1 MRCPKCN
8 QEMNPHSERC
18 PNCGTSARYAVPDG
32 DTMTRVRR
40 QISEMRRQQETEVSG
55 AVLPDAS
62 FSPVLK
68 FDKPASA
75 EPEEVIE
82 DNPADNFPD
91 ESFPPVDI
99 SGMVPPEEDGSARHR
114 DLAASIRHMIN
125 HKEDDLLAEYYFKD
139 GISDL
144 ERYRLAQS
152 YERLEQESGR
162 AYDDYHSSRSG
173 YADGYGRYGSGR
185 AGRYSGT
192 GEFRS
197 AGDRGGA
204 EEPQPSEQPEEEMSD
219 AAKRL
224 NNFSDETGVDKIL
237 NTIWDK
243 CDAVKE
249 KTHAFFAKNVA
260 ARAKKLYDKFDAKT
274 AGFLNGIL
282 NKVYYNKFSAM
293 KRKRADNGNE
303 DYLLRRRV
311 WCVVG
316 VVLVLL
322 LCGML
327 MLHMMLK
334 NDINGKWIVSV
345 DAGGN
350 PNIIMEFKPGGKAAI
365 SVKSEDG
372 WHVHKQ
378 GKYSIM
384 RKNGHAMLTIVY
396 EDGDVKRLYYMTD
409 GDTGTFINVDT
420 NVQVEYK
427 RK

>member
-1 MRCPKCN
+1 MP
-8 QEMNPHSERC
+8 
-18 PNCGTSARYAVPDG
+18 ALAVS
-32 DTMTRVRR
+32 R
-40 QISEMRRQQETEVSG
+40 SSG
-55 AVLPDAS
+55 
-62 FSPVLK
+62 
-68 FDKPASA
+68 
-75 EPEEVIE
+75 
-82 DNPADNFPD
+82 
-91 ESFPPVDI
+91 
-99 SGMVPPEEDGSARHR
+99 GSA
-114 DLAASIRHMIN
+114 LSAASLQAASISAAAASLIN
-125 HKEDDLLAEYYFKD
+125 NKEDDLLAEYYFKD

-162 AYDDYHSSRSG
+162 AYNDNHSSRSG
-173 YADGYGRYGSGR
+173 YADGYGRYGRYGRDDRNSRDNGSGR
-185 AGRYSGT
+185 AGRYSQT

-197 AGDRGGA
+197 TGDRRGA
-204 EEPQPSEQPEEEMSD
+204 EEPQTAEQPEEEMSD

-260 ARAKKLYDKFDAKT
+260 ARAKRLYDKFDAKT

-327 MLHMMLK
+327 MLHMVLK